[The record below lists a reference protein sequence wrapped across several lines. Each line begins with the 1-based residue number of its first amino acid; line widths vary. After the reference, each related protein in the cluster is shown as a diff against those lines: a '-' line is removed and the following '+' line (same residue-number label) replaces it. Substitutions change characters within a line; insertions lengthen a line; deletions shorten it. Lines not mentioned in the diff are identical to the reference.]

1 MSKLLTLYHKYG
13 VLIKII
19 IFRPWRYTTV
29 AVINEIDLI
38 LLLTQAF
45 AVRNTWKF
53 LSKERTGW
61 FASRVRNFW
70 SACCL
75 TLRNS
80 GLNLSSLR
88 RLCFSGRGWKL
99 KVYCIKCI
107 NYPHFVQYQQC
118 NPYMSVNIIHL
129 LTGTRCVGYDS
140 SSFCLS
146 QRKSLYLRR
155 TWNWLSSNSLLVVWV
170 GKT

>member
-1 MSKLLTLYHKYG
+1 MINKRSEAINISIWTKFWGYTSSMSKLLTLYHKYG

-99 KVYCIKCI
+99 KVYCNVSITHTLSNI
-107 NYPHFVQYQQC
+107 NNVTH
-118 NPYMSVNIIHL
+118 
-129 LTGTRCVGYDS
+129 T
-140 SSFCLS
+140 CL
-146 QRKSLYLRR
+146 
-155 TWNWLSSNSLLVVWV
+155 
-170 GKT
+170 

>member
-1 MSKLLTLYHKYG
+1 MKP
-13 VLIKII
+13 LIPVFWFGQNDEIFPAII
-19 IFRPWRYTTV
+19 KT
-29 AVINEIDLI
+29 DLI
-38 LLLTQAF
+38 QVLTQAF

-61 FASRVRNFW
+61 FARRVRNFW

-99 KVYCIKCI
+99 KIYCIKCT
-107 NYPHFVQYQQC
+107 NYSYFVLYQQC
-118 NPYMSVNIIHL
+118 NPYMSVKIIHL
-129 LTGTRCVGYDS
+129 LTGTRCVGYVS

-155 TWNWLSSNSLLVVWV
+155 TWNWLSSNSLLVVCV

>member
-29 AVINEIDLI
+29 SVINEIDLI

-99 KVYCIKCI
+99 KVYCNVSITHTLSNI
-107 NYPHFVQYQQC
+107 NNVTHTC
-118 NPYMSVNIIHL
+118 L
-129 LTGTRCVGYDS
+129 LT
-140 SSFCLS
+140 SFIYSQVLDVLGMIPQVFVWARESHCIFGELETGCHQIHFLLS
-146 QRKSLYLRR
+146 E
-155 TWNWLSSNSLLVVWV
+155 
-170 GKT
+170 